1 MAAESLRLVTFNMLT
16 GCLPFPSDSPQ
27 ESMIMRLTDRPKSL
41 ADMRPD
47 VAWPDELQSVM
58 DRALEREAPR
68 RYQGATEFARDLV
81 RAIQPMRDGV
91 PVSVRQPTAARTPVP
106 TTRVARSAT
115 LTPRS
120 FPTVSVPLPQPAPP
134 VAAPPPQR
142 RSLAVP
148 IASGIAVLL
157 VVSAALFKPILSRTK
172 EPQKADSSKAPAGS
186 GVPSGK
192 TVQTTDT
199 SQASGPAQPQAR
211 RSGSSV
217 PQTPTIDI
225 EKELSK
231 AEAESKAR
239 GEEEVKLKA

>member
-1 MAAESLRLVTFNMLT
+1 
-16 GCLPFPSDSPQ
+16 
-27 ESMIMRLTDRPKSL
+27 
-41 ADMRPD
+41 
-47 VAWPDELQSVM
+47 
-58 DRALEREAPR
+58 
-68 RYQGATEFARDLV
+68 
-81 RAIQPMRDGV
+81 
-91 PVSVRQPTAARTPVP
+91 
-106 TTRVARSAT
+106 
-115 LTPRS
+115 
-120 FPTVSVPLPQPAPP
+120 
-134 VAAPPPQR
+134 
-142 RSLAVP
+142 VP

-231 AEAESKAR
+231 AEAESNRDDAGSARSALQRIQGIEARLDASNDIVRAGLARYHAWLTLKDATKACTALSN
-239 GEEEVKLKA
+239 VKDRASGTSYQGKVDALLLGC